1 MKVREMP
8 LESRPREKALKFG
21 ITSLADYELLA
32 IILRSGY
39 QGKSAITL
47 AQEILEIYPLDKL
60 SKCTLED
67 LMSIKGIKSAKAL
80 EMLVAFELSK
90 RTHLY
95 ISKNNDVINNP
106 NALLNFIKSKIGN
119 LNNEQ
124 FLVVCL
130 NTKNIVI
137 DYKII
142 FIGTVDM
149 TIVHPR
155 DIFKF
160 AIKCNAT
167 SIICAHNHP
176 SQNVSPS
183 KADLNITKVIQKAG
197 YLVGIKLVDHVI
209 VSNSQVYSILGNI
222 K

>member
-197 YLVGIKLVDHVI
+197 DLVGIKLVDHVI